1 MTVSPQ
7 PGNQDERRCV
17 CGDTLGQHDVDGDRQ
32 CLAGDPDNPWEC
44 DCSEFR
50 AAAAAGETGA
60 GEEADDPWSEAR
72 ESVLCACGSP
82 GSRHAGVRGLPLDG
96 CLDSPCPCTKFEP
109 APSAGQDTDCAGCR
123 HPKGLHVWEYE
134 DCCSGPGPTKYGCG
148 CPAFTTTP
156 PPTLDEIRASLRPA
170 PSAGQDTGQ
179 MRDEPE
185 WVSAFF
191 EWAKTDKSPGS
202 YSAAFAAGWSAAQ
215 GPLRQLIA
223 ERDDL
228 RRELDQARGQV
239 QRVRDEAAQERYKA
253 HDAMNELR
261 DHCSRMV
268 LERDEWMRRALDGET

>member
-1 MTVSPQ
+1 MTASPQ

-50 AAAAAGETGA
+50 AAADAGQTGA
-60 GEEADDPWSEAR
+60 GEDVDDPWSEAR

-109 APSAGQDTDCAGCR
+109 APSAGQDT
-123 HPKGLHVWEYE
+123 
-134 DCCSGPGPTKYGCG
+134 
-148 CPAFTTTP
+148 
-156 PPTLDEIRASLRPA
+156 
-170 PSAGQDTGQ
+170 GQ
-179 MRDEPE
+179 MRDELIE
-185 WVSAFF
+185 LQRA
-191 EWAKTDKSPGS
+191 WAVNRATDRP
-202 YSAAFAAGWSAAQ
+202 AFADALLD

-239 QRVRDEAAQERYKA
+239 QRVREFADELAEDSRTAKRLADEARARGDREMQRINMRHARVA
-253 HDAMNELR
+253 HHAAEEL
-261 DHCSRMV
+261 
-268 LERDEWMRRALDGET
+268 RRALDPT